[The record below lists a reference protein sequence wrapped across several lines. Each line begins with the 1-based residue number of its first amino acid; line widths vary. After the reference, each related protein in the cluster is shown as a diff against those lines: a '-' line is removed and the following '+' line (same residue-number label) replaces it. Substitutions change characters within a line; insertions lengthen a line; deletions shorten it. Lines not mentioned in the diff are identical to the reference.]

1 MAATRTT
8 EDTDRNHEETEP
20 IGAINP
26 YTLAELVA
34 GRTIDWKQV
43 GEPRRLL
50 EDLLATPYEQLFDPV
65 HESPLYLGVRVTDNG
80 VLERVRP
87 AVLDVR
93 LPDAAHDDDQV
104 PFGDPRRL
112 RRIGDLAGYLDTKDV
127 ADIAIDSASLT
138 ADGLLRLHIA
148 PTGQSRIERL
158 ARVFTP
164 KIVTSVVYL
173 PDFQPIDDVVFE
185 PPVTY
190 WGDNGAFFNEAAEFS
205 DPIQGNVANCYLIAA
220 MSAVAWSQPYRIR
233 HLTRAT
239 GTGQQQFVNK
249 LQLFSSSSLASSEVE
264 VTDAIPL
271 RYSNGRPM
279 YARSS
284 EDGETWP
291 SILEKAYAKW
301 ESGHAGD
308 TPNIESTAWGSGSRA
323 CSELTGLGKWSVA
336 TAGTS
341 ADDLWSLVRQNSLS
355 GRTFNP
361 MTAGTYGSGE
371 SSPDK
376 VVYAD
381 ANLVASHVYTV
392 LGWDY
397 RNGKKY
403 IILRNPWGST
413 EATQGSLGGT
423 VSFYDISWWRSIS
436 LMEPDGVF
444 GLEMSVFKSY
454 FSSLGGAK

>member
-1 MAATRTT
+1 MAATDTT
-8 EDTDRNHEETEP
+8 AESTREDTEP

-26 YTLAELVA
+26 YTLAELAA
-34 GRTIDWKQV
+34 GRTIEWSQV
-43 GEPRRLL
+43 PEPRRLL
-50 EDLLATPYEQLFDPV
+50 EDLLATPYEELFDPV
-65 HESPLYLGVRVTDNG
+65 HSSPLYLGVAVDEKGR
-80 VLERVRP
+80 LERVRP

-93 LPDAAHDDDQV
+93 LPELTNDDERV

-112 RRIGDLAGYLDTKDV
+112 RRIGDLGRYLDTEDV
-127 ADIAIDSASLT
+127 ADIEIDSASLT
-138 ADGLLRLHIA
+138 DDGLLRLHVA
-148 PTGQSRIERL
+148 PTGESRVARL
-158 ARVFTP
+158 ARVLTP
-164 KIVTSVVYL
+164 RIVASVVPL
-173 PDFQPIDDVVFE
+173 PSRQPIDDVAFE
-185 PPVTY
+185 PPLTY
-190 WGDNGAFFNEAAEFS
+190 WGDNGSFFLEAAEFS

-220 MSAVAWSQPYRIR
+220 MSAVAWAQPDRIR
-233 HLTRAT
+233 HMTRAT

-249 LQLFSSSSLASSEVE
+249 VRLHDATSHAGTDVE
-264 VTDAIPL
+264 ITDAIPL
-271 RYSNGRPM
+271 KFSNNRPM

-284 EDGETWP
+284 EPGETWP

-301 ESGHAGD
+301 ESGHTGD
-308 TPNIESTAWGSGSRA
+308 TPSIESTAWGSGSRA
-323 CSELTGLGKWSVA
+323 CAELTGLTRWSVD
-336 TAGTS
+336 TASTS

-403 IILRNPWGST
+403 IVLRNPWGST
-413 EATQGSLGGT
+413 EATQGALGGT
-423 VSFYDISWWRSIS
+423 VSFYDISWWRSIA
-436 LMEPDGVF
+436 LADPDGVF

-454 FSSLGGAK
+454 FASLGGAR